1 MTPRGTDWGLATLVA
16 LAAATGLLML
26 FAGTAGRA
34 WVYAVHGIGGFA
46 LAAVLVW
53 KLRRIGG
60 RLLRP
65 RDWDRRT
72 RAGVLAFGLVAVTL
86 ATGWLWASG
95 IGLDL
100 RFLGYNGLN
109 WHWALGALLAL
120 TVLTH
125 ALIRAKRPRRADL
138 ASRRQF
144 LLVGGVA
151 VAATGAWWLQ
161 RPLTR
166 VLGLEGAR
174 RRFTGSY
181 ETDSFAGNSFP
192 TTSWVSDDPR
202 VLDTGEW
209 RLEVAGNVARPL
221 TLRRDELDRGDE
233 VTALLDCTGG
243 FYSRQ
248 RWRGVRLTRL
258 IADARPKRGASH
270 VRIVSHTGYRA
281 SFSLDDVS
289 EFLLATEV
297 GDEPI
302 SHGHGAPLRLVAPG
316 RRGFEWVKW
325 VVGVELHDGPDPGA
339 LASTVWSS
347 FTPEGRGDA

>member
-16 LAAATGLLML
+16 LAAATGLLTL
-26 FAGTAGRA
+26 FAGSPGRA
-34 WVYAVHGIGGFA
+34 WVFAAHGIGGFA
-46 LAAVLVW
+46 LAAILAW
-53 KLRRIGG
+53 KVRRVGR
-60 RLLRP
+60 RLLHP

-86 ATGWLWASG
+86 ASGWLWASG

-109 WHWALGALLAL
+109 WHWALGALLAV

-151 VAATGAWWLQ
+151 VAAAGAWWLQ
-161 RPLTR
+161 RPVTR
-166 VLGLEGAR
+166 VLGLEGSR

-181 ETDSFAGNSFP
+181 EADSFAGNAFP

-202 VLDTGEW
+202 VLDPGEW
-209 RLEVAGNVARPL
+209 RLVVEGKVAREL
-221 TLRRDELDRGDE
+221 SLRTDQLDRGDE
-233 VTALLDCTGG
+233 VEALLDCTGG

-248 RWRGVRLTRL
+248 LWRGVRLERL
-258 IADARPKRGASH
+258 IAEARPQRGASH

-281 SFSLDDVS
+281 SFSLDDVGQ
-289 EFLLATEV
+289 FLLATKV
-297 GDEPI
+297 GAEPI

-325 VVGVELHDGPDPGA
+325 ITRIELDAGPDPGS

-347 FTPEGRGDA
+347 FTPEGRGES